1 MTRDLPKLEVV
12 DVRGNDLLVATDAVL
27 VSNHLDE
34 LVVDGGTLRVE
45 EGTAWRHFEMVEEVL
60 SLANLTMVALLGLLS
75 EVNVLVKLLLSGIG
89 DTVDSLKIIVG
100 DLSKPVSS

>member
-27 VSNHLDE
+27 VSNHLDK
-34 LVVDGGTLRVE
+34 LVVDGGTFGVE
-45 EGTAWRHFEMVEEVL
+45 EGTAGRHFEMVEEVL

-75 EVNVLVKLLLSGIG
+75 EVDVLVKLLLGGIS
-89 DTVDSLKIIVG
+89 DTVDSLEIIVG
-100 DLSKPVSS
+100 DLSEPVSC